1 MLAWSFHEFLL
12 YMVSIG
18 IIPLSMR
25 AALSGLVIGST
36 FGGFIGAGEGFFY
49 NSKYKFKKGTIKGV
63 IFGLVSGIISFQLV
77 DQFVSQIQSSISNP
91 LIINVLYASRWLIVS
106 VSIGLSIGFKNNNH
120 LAMIRG
126 VISGVIAGLI
136 GGIIITCLAFLTNLP
151 FWSRG
156 VGYVIFSALFSGALY
171 HFSSFG
177 RRTWLMSL
185 NGRLEG
191 LDIELSKDIHF
202 IGTQDNDDIDLR
214 GYQDVQQSHARLIKY
229 FNNYSLIDNDPFC
242 QTSVN
247 YRNIKE
253 QFLKNGDILKVG
265 AALFQYCSID

>member
-1 MLAWSFHEFLL
+1 MFVWSFHEFLL
-12 YMVSIG
+12 YLVSLG
-18 IIPLSMR
+18 FIPLSMK
-25 AALSGLVIGST
+25 AVLSGLIIGSA

-49 NSKYKFKKGTIKGV
+49 NSKYKFKKGVRKGV
-63 IFGLVSGIISFQLV
+63 IFGLISGIISFQLV
-77 DQFVSQIQSSISNP
+77 EQIQPGLSNP
-91 LIINVLYASRWLIVS
+91 LLIDMLYALRWLIIAI
-106 VSIGLSIGFKNNNH
+106 SIGLSIGFKNNNH
-120 LAMIRG
+120 LALIRG

-136 GGIIITCLAFLTNLP
+136 GGIIITYLVFFTNQPFL
-151 FWSRG
+151 SRG
-156 VGYVIFSALFSGALY
+156 LGYVVFSVLFSGTLF

-265 AALFQYCSID
+265 TALFQYCSID